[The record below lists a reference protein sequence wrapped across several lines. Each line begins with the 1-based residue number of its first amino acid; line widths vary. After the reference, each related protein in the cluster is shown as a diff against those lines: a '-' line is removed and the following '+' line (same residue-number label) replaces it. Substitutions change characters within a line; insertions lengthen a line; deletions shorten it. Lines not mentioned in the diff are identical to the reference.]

1 VVAFWE
7 LLTYS
12 NFENKN
18 TLFQIIDFIF
28 QVTILCSK
36 IIFYFFMNDKNI
48 WMYLIRETYS
58 DFFKLYMTFKNFIN
72 SFAIIN
78 KLRKLKDIDENDL
91 IEIDS
96 TCLIC
101 LNEMKTG
108 KKISCGHIFHYSCLK
123 TWIQGAVS

>member
-1 VVAFWE
+1 
-7 LLTYS
+7 
-12 NFENKN
+12 
-18 TLFQIIDFIF
+18 
-28 QVTILCSK
+28 
-36 IIFYFFMNDKNI
+36 MNDKNI

-78 KLRKLKDIDENDL
+78 KLRKLKDINENDL

-123 TWIQGAVS
+123 TWI